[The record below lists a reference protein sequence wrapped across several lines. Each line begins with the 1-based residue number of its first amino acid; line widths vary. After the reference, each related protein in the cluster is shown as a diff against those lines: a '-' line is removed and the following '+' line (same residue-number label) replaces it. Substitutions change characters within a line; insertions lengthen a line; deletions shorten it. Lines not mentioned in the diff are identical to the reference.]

1 MKHYKNINGARRKQ
15 RKEEEKKHQMLV
27 LCIHPTLYHSATS
40 AVGSPSQSLFVINL
54 GDIVVLVLW
63 KTLFKSRR

>member
-1 MKHYKNINGARRKQ
+1 MGRGERRRKK
-15 RKEEEKKHQMLV
+15 RHRMLV
-27 LCIHPTLYHSATS
+27 PCIHPTIYHSAAS

-63 KTLFKSRR
+63 KILFKSRR

>member
-1 MKHYKNINGARRKQ
+1 MGRGGNRERRRKK
-15 RKEEEKKHQMLV
+15 RHQMLIP
-27 LCIHPTLYHSATS
+27 CIHPTIYHSAAS

-63 KTLFKSRR
+63 ETLFKSRR